1 MASLNGDA
9 TPVLITNELTVIPSS
24 PSVQVNEA
32 TQTLPVVHPSYCAV
46 PGSSEPFQLVDVFRP
61 VSVSTVPD
69 LYRVVSTT
77 FAPGQDHSQ
86 NRTANALDQ
95 ASNLAAPVQP
105 DAGASVAAAVPVLIP
120 PVPQAVPLPVPV
132 DALYASSEMPVI
144 TQHGILGARARRF
157 PKLHSQMTVDDVASY
172 IALLPGCARCSE
184 TFRRYQIDGK
194 ALLRLRKHHLILGMK
209 VGLAPGLKIAAVIDW
224 LRRQE
229 EKSAPSPK

>member
-1 MASLNGDA
+1 M
-9 TPVLITNELTVIPSS
+9 
-24 PSVQVNEA
+24 
-32 TQTLPVVHPSYCAV
+32 

-105 DAGASVAAAVPVLIP
+105 DLTPYTRRP
-120 PVPQAVPLPVPV
+120 KC
-132 DALYASSEMPVI
+132 PVI
-144 TQHGILGARARRF
+144 TQRGILGARARRF